1 MTTPIENK
9 GEPHNESPFD
19 FLPLKFEVCEKD
31 INFLIKPSTEQ
42 FIKQMT
48 PSNDPNVKKPSPP
61 DSVVK
66 AYAAIENL
74 IKNKMKASS
83 NEHSIQDYAIYD
95 LRYMI

>member
-1 MTTPIENK
+1 MEQK
-9 GEPHNESPFD
+9 CVKDQEE
-19 FLPLKFEVCEKD
+19 LPEDETDLKPLNFNVNEKD
-31 INFLIKPSTEQ
+31 VNFLIKPSTDQ

-48 PSNDPNVKKPSPP
+48 PNTDPNVKKPSPP
-61 DSVVK
+61 DNVVK

-83 NEHSIQDYAIYD
+83 NEHSIQDYAVYD